1 MVHELELCHWG
12 VATVGAK
19 RQSKAKEPFAQV
31 GGFRKAARNTGL
43 GRSYLKGTV
52 KGVLAT

>member
-1 MVHELELCHWG
+1 MVHKLELCHWG

-19 RQSKAKEPFAQV
+19 RQSKAKEPFAKV